1 MHHESAV
8 SIRIDPQIKAVM
20 SLHEDVNWS
29 GVVRNAIKKKLH
41 ELEAPP
47 IDQQRAKKALEYAAQ
62 LRKMKPVS
70 SKSAAEIIREWRE
83 KRK

>member
-1 MHHESAV
+1 MHNESAV

-20 SLHEDVNWS
+20 S
-29 GVVRNAIKKKLH
+29 LH